1 MTSSFSTVIGTP
13 RDDIPK
19 LPVSNYADSAPD
31 LTEAVEEGN
40 EAFKEDLTKHFDSV
54 ARIEELRVK
63 NFWDNLSGLEGLLGK
78 ANEFSQIREA
88 DREAR
93 EKLKGLRN
101 INKEELDRV
110 SGKLDRIM
118 KLEEAERISELI
130 KLTREGNAQERLIAT
145 DLLNQNVLPTGEE
158 IKFGDAKT
166 RFNNTTTSVFNN
178 IVEKNF
184 LITQGTRA
192 GAELVADNT
201 IRDILTDFYYE
212 MHVGGFDINSRQ
224 VQNYIDRELL
234 PSLLEEKD
242 KQISTWTALRPG
254 IVQKNLQRKNKSDII
269 ETFTSKAEVTTI
281 SESGAEIKTVK
292 HNGVFDAE
300 DGEGGLLERL
310 MARNGLKSKA
320 EAVDL
325 IIETL
330 ESDPLLL
337 FKLKPEDLEYFKEE
351 ARFLDAS
358 QEGKEIFGFA
368 NSNFSGLDG
377 VMKFFDKYEAKLA
390 TSNKEAFDEVNKIMQ
405 NRVAIFLAEKGQ
417 DKLEKGQPLHFI
429 QEYNNELRKR
439 GLSTNLPT
447 PGFLLGDETIE
458 TNWSYAKAVQVN
470 TNINNLDWEGQW
482 KIKNGGLALPF
493 TAGAQIEKAK
503 ADLQQKVLAD
513 LNEDDNL
520 KVADLIAK
528 YGDGVLEDLNSG
540 KYEGEIDLLRPL
552 LPRDTEKEINSM
564 TANKNNWLDNTE
576 VNSVYEKRYLDEYIE
591 KYIQGGYNPSDI
603 PTYIKKLARAANM
616 STHDYIMRRFN
627 ALKVYNKDTME
638 FLSKNPEDQ
647 FNLTEKEKKYLF
659 VKPHSSKNL
668 QLYSKKEGGL
678 NGEHAKKAL
687 LAMRVK
693 GQAVDSF
700 EGRDGWSKIGAFFAP
715 GDQTIT
721 VEKAYNLAKQG
732 KGTDF
737 GLYKI
742 SGTDI
747 IRLVDAG
754 ILDPDAEFN
763 ENTQDFAAFGLM
775 YLQAN
780 DSNGIMGANVVDGVD
795 VGILD
800 WKRLTG
806 LTEAQQAAVLQFFPN
821 LKDMPLNQFHNMQAD
836 VSEAILNEIE
846 VYQRDLTKYLEENPD
861 KTQEDF
867 DDLGGSPEQIRRSN
881 IRALELRAI

>member
-19 LPVSNYADSAPD
+19 LPTSNYADSAPD

-40 EAFKEDLTKHFDSV
+40 EAYKEDLARHFESV
-54 ARIEELRVK
+54 AKIEELRVK
-63 NFWDNLSGLEGLLGK
+63 NFWDNLTGLEQFLGK
-78 ANEFSQIREA
+78 AAEVDKIRVANRDAE
-88 DREAR
+88 
-93 EKLKGLRN
+93 EKIRGLKD
-101 INKEELDRV
+101 INKEELDKQ

-118 KLEEAERISELI
+118 KLEEAERVSELI
-130 KLTREGNAQERLIAT
+130 KLTREGDARERLIAT

-158 IKFGDAKT
+158 IKFDDAKT
-166 RFNNTTTSVFNN
+166 RFNNTSTSVLTN
-178 IVEKNF
+178 IAEKNF
-184 LITQGTRA
+184 LITQSTLGEA
-192 GAELVADNT
+192 KLVADNA

-212 MHVGGFDINSRQ
+212 MRLAGFDINSRQ
-224 VQNYIDRELL
+224 VQNYVDRELL
-234 PSLLEEKD
+234 PSLMEEKD
-242 KQISTWTALRPG
+242 RQVTTWTALRPS
-254 IVQKNLQRKNKSDII
+254 IVQKNLQRKNKNDII
-269 ETFTSKAEVTTI
+269 DAFTSKGEVTTI
-281 SESGAEIKTVK
+281 SASGAEIKTVK
-292 HNGVFDAE
+292 HNGVFDAKN
-300 DGEGGLLERL
+300 GEGGLLERL
-310 MARNGLKSKA
+310 MSRNNLDTKA

-325 IIETL
+325 IIQTL
-330 ESDPLLL
+330 ESDPLLM
-337 FKLKPEDLEYFKEE
+337 FKLSPADLEYFKEE

-358 QEGKEIFGFA
+358 KEGKEIFGFA
-368 NSNFSGLDG
+368 NSNFSSLNG
-377 VMKFFDKYEAKLA
+377 VMKFFDKYESKLA

-405 NRVAIFLAEKGQ
+405 NRVAIFLADKGQ

-458 TNWSYAKAVQVN
+458 ANWSYAKAVKVN
-470 TNINNLDWEGQW
+470 TNINTLDWEGQW
-482 KIKNGGLALPF
+482 KLKNGGLALPL
-493 TAGAQIEKAK
+493 TAAAQIEKAK

-520 KVADLIAK
+520 KVADLIRK
-528 YGDGVLEDLNSG
+528 YGDGVIENLNSG

-552 LPRDTEKEINSM
+552 LPADTEKEITSM
-564 TANKNNWLDNTE
+564 TADKNNWLDNTE

-591 KYIQGGYNPSDI
+591 DYVQKGYNPRNI
-603 PTYIKKLARAANM
+603 PTYIKKLARAAGM
-616 STHDYIMRRFN
+616 STHDYIMRRFD
-627 ALKVYNKDTME
+627 ALKVYDKDTMK

-668 QLYSKKEGGL
+668 QLYNTKEGGL
-678 NGEHAKKAL
+678 NGKHAEKAL
-687 LAMRVK
+687 SALRVK

-732 KGTDF
+732 GGTDF

-754 ILDPDAEFN
+754 ILDPDAEFD

-795 VGILD
+795 IGVLD

-821 LKDMPLNQFHNMQAD
+821 LKKMPLNQFQNMQAD
-836 VSEAILNEIE
+836 VSEAILNEVE

-861 KTQEDF
+861 KTQADF
-867 DDLGGSPEQIRRSN
+867 DNLGGSPEQIRRSN
-881 IRALELRAI
+881 QRALENYGF